1 MANEPAPRPP
11 EKVLHDKESQKSEI
25 DPPETPT
32 SLTKTTMTKTTKE
45 MITLAKR
52 KNRKTKISKLTI

>member
-32 SLTKTTMTKTTKE
+32 SLTKTTKE